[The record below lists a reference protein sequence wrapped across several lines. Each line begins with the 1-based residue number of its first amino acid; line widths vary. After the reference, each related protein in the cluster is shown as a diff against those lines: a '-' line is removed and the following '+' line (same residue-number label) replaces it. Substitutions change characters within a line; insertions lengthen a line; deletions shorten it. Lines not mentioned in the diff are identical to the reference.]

1 MGIDK
6 SRPVLITGCSTGIG
20 RATAERLAEDG
31 WNVYAT
37 ARRPE
42 SIEDLSKQGCKTLA
56 LDVTNERS
64 MSRAVQET
72 EKDGPIGALVNNA
85 GYSQSGAIE
94 TLPMD
99 SVRRQFETN
108 VFGLMRMCQ
117 LVLPGM
123 RGEGSGRIVNLS
135 SMGGKLTF
143 PGGGVY
149 HATKH
154 AVEALS
160 DALRFEVAGFG
171 IEVVVIE
178 PGLIVTEFGE
188 TAAGSLAEVREHG
201 PYSKFNADVA
211 KVTANAYSGPLARFG
226 AGPEAVAGK
235 ISRAL
240 SARRPATRYKVTPS
254 ATVVIGMRRVMTDR
268 MWDRF
273 VRSQYPPPKPGS

>member
-1 MGIDK
+1 MAIDK

-20 RATAERLAEDG
+20 RATAERLADDG
-31 WNVYAT
+31 WNVHAT

-42 SIEDLSKQGCKTLA
+42 SIEELAKRGCKTHA
-56 LDVTNERS
+56 LDVTKEPS
-64 MSRAVQET
+64 MASAVRAI
-72 EKDGPIGALVNNA
+72 EKDGPIGALINNA

-94 TLPMD
+94 TIPME

-117 LVLPGM
+117 LVLPSM
-123 RGEGSGRIVNLS
+123 RETGSGRIVNLS

-143 PGGGVY
+143 PGGGIY

-160 DALRFEVAGFG
+160 DALRFEVKGFG
-171 IEVVVIE
+171 IDVVIIE

-188 TAAGSLAEVREHG
+188 TAAGSLDEVTEHG

-211 KVTANAYSGPLARFG
+211 KVTANAYTGPLARFG

-235 ISRAL
+235 IARAL
-240 SARRPATRYKVTPS
+240 TAGRPSTRYTVTPS
-254 ATVVIGMRRVMTDR
+254 AKAMLGMRRLMTDR

-273 VRSQYPPPKPGS
+273 VRSQYPPPKPQT